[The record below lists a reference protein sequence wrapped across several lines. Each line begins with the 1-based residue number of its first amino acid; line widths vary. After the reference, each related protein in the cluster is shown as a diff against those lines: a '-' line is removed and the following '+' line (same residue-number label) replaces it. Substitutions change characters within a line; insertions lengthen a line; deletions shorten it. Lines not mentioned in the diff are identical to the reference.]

1 MAINAVSAVGA
12 TAVNKTNQTPAKD
25 STTFDGEAFMKLLLT
40 QLKYQDPMNPMK
52 DQEFMAQLAQMNT
65 LSEIKKL
72 NTNVEALS
80 KAQALTEGAALLG
93 KQVEALSDGR
103 MVQGVVDQLRVNG
116 KDILISIGSS
126 MAKLADVQSV
136 QEVK

>member
-1 MAINAVSAVGA
+1 MAINSVTSVGA
-12 TAVNKTNQTPAKD
+12 AANKTNQTPAKD
-25 STTFDGEAFMKLLLT
+25 SITFDGDAFMKLLMT

-80 KAQALTEGAALLG
+80 KAQAIAEGAALLG
-93 KQVEALSDGR
+93 KEVEALSDGR
-103 MVQGVVDQLRVNG
+103 MVQGVVNQVRVNG
-116 KDILISIGSS
+116 TDILVGVGNNT
-126 MAKLADVQSV
+126 AKLADVQSV
-136 QEVK
+136 REVK

>member
-1 MAINAVSAVGA
+1 MAINSVTAVGA
-12 TAVNKTNQTPAKD
+12 AAINKTNQTQAKD

-65 LSEIKKL
+65 LSEMKKL

-80 KAQALTEGAALLG
+80 KAQALSEGAALLG

-103 MVQGVVDQLRVNG
+103 TVQGVVDQVRLNG
-116 KDILISIGSS
+116 KDILIGIGNS
-126 MAKLADVQSV
+126 MVKLEDVQSV

>member
-1 MAINAVSAVGA
+1 MAINAVTAVGA
-12 TAVNKTNQTPAKD
+12 AVNKTNQTQTKD
-25 STTFDGEAFMKLLLT
+25 STTFDGDAFMKLLMT

-72 NTNVEALS
+72 NTHVEALS
-80 KAQALTEGAALLG
+80 KAQAITEGAALLG
-93 KQVEALSDGR
+93 KQVQALSDGR
-103 MVQGVVDQLRVNG
+103 IVQGVVDQLRVNG
-116 KDILISIGSS
+116 DDVLVVVGNST
-126 MAKLADVQSV
+126 AKLSDVQSV